1 LIRYLVKK
9 YPNITILEGHY
20 EYEEM
25 VGTKY
30 WLEVDPDYRT
40 KKDDPGPIFMA
51 AVRDGVKDLNLL
63 EPKDV
68 PKVGSFMKLTFLLE

>member
-1 LIRYLVKK
+1 MKK
-9 YPNITILEGHY
+9 YPAIVVLEGHY

-30 WLEVDPDYRT
+30 WLEVDPNYRAQ
-40 KKDDPGPIFMA
+40 KDDPGPIFMS
-51 AVRDGVKDLNLL
+51 AVRERVKDLNLL

-68 PKVGSFMKLTFLLE
+68 PKLM